1 MLERIFSTKKEG
13 KSVFSSFLFTIFKWT
28 RLSILK
34 NFSYNENRIIR
45 GGFSLKFSIINRG
58 DQQST
63 EMTNL
68 FYQYAKQY
76 QLVEDQDSPDLIIS
90 IGGDGTML
98 EAFHSNQHRLHK
110 VAFLGIHTGH
120 LGFYAD
126 WQPNELENLVSL
138 IANEP
143 LKTIEYPLLHVKI
156 KTNDYQEINY
166 LALNEFTVK
175 STEKTLVMKVKL
187 NHQDFETFRGDGL
200 CISTPSGSTGYNKSL
215 GGALIHPSLE
225 SIQVSEMA
233 SINNRVYRTIG
244 ASLLLP
250 KHHYIDLYPESDQEI
265 RFTLDHLNFTMSNV
279 YSIQG
284 FVADEKILFARY
296 RPFPFWNRVRD
307 AFIGN
312 EHR

>member
-1 MLERIFSTKKEG
+1 M
-13 KSVFSSFLFTIFKWT
+13 
-28 RLSILK
+28 
-34 NFSYNENRIIR
+34 
-45 GGFSLKFSIINRG
+45 KFSIVHRG
-58 DQQST
+58 DSQSESIT
-63 EMTNL
+63 EQ
-68 FYQYAKQY
+68 FYKLATKYR
-76 QLVEDQDSPDLIIS
+76 LIEDNHSPNLIIS

-98 EAFHSNQHRLHK
+98 EAFHSNQHRLQE

-126 WQPNELENLVSL
+126 WQPDQLETIISL
-138 IANEP
+138 IATQSM
-143 LKTIEYPLLHVKI
+143 KTIEYPLLKI
-156 KTNDYQEINY
+156 KIQTNDQKDYEY

-175 STEKTLVMKVKL
+175 NLEKTLVMKIKI
-187 NHQDFETFRGDGL
+187 NHEDFEMFRGDGL

-244 ASLLLP
+244 SPLVLP
-250 KHHYIDLYPESDQEI
+250 KHHHIDLYPQYQGEI
-265 RFTLDHLNFTMSNV
+265 RFTLDHLSMQMKNV

-284 FVADEKILFARY
+284 FVADEKIRFARY
-296 RPFPFWNRVRD
+296 RPFPFWSRVRE

-312 EHR
+312 EHMD

>member
-1 MLERIFSTKKEG
+1 M
-13 KSVFSSFLFTIFKWT
+13 
-28 RLSILK
+28 
-34 NFSYNENRIIR
+34 
-45 GGFSLKFSIINRG
+45 KFSVVHRG
-58 DQQST
+58 DEQSISIT
-63 EMTNL
+63 EQ
-68 FYQYAKQY
+68 FYHLAKQY
-76 QLVEDQDSPDLIIS
+76 HLIEDNHNPHLIIS

-98 EAFHSNQHRLHK
+98 EAFHSNKHRLNE

-126 WQPNELENLVSL
+126 WQPNQLETIVSL
-138 IANEP
+138 IATQSM
-143 LKTIEYPLLHVKI
+143 KTIEYPLLKI
-156 KTNDYQEINY
+156 KIQTHDQKIYEY

-175 STEKTLVMKVKL
+175 NLEKTLVMKIKI
-187 NHQDFETFRGDGL
+187 NHEDFEMFRGDGL

-244 ASLLLP
+244 SPLVLP
-250 KHHYIDLYPESDQEI
+250 KHHYIDLYPQHQGEI
-265 RFTLDHLNFTMSNV
+265 RFTLDHLSMQMKNV

-284 FVADEKILFARY
+284 FVADEKIRFARY
-296 RPFPFWNRVRD
+296 RPFPFWSRVRE

-312 EHR
+312 QHLE